1 MPDDKPGNSPIGPTA
16 YTGLF
21 ASVAGLRNGRAI
33 AAMAGCAVVG
43 VIVAGLLVAMGGR
56 LGMLAGLLAAI
67 VWFVAIGTG
76 VNAAG
81 ILHMDTAR
89 GISPRGLVDAVSQG
103 LMCIP
108 KLIVLAIAVLLVEIV
123 VFLAIAVLLF
133 ICKIPFLGPLLFT
146 VVFPVSVVV
155 AGVTVFGL
163 FLGVT
168 LSIPA
173 IWQGAT
179 IQRAAAQTFAIVRS
193 RLVEAVLL
201 LLVVAFLSFA
211 VAAVVFGVLGAGMV
225 PTLGMSAA
233 IVGFAGMNPGM
244 GGMGGAMGMASG
256 MAGGGY
262 AAAGA
267 IGGLVLWAVAV
278 SLVAQVYLLGLC
290 LVYLRLTEGLDLA
303 AAEAALRDKLDE
315 ARRRAGELGE
325 KARAAA
331 RPDSTAAASAR
342 PSAAVGGTAAAAG
355 AVAAAEA
362 ASAAS
367 SAPQAWSAAATAA
380 ATSPAPAP
388 APSSAADPF
397 GVSPLS
403 EATAAS
409 AADIELPI
417 DAPPPPAT
425 QPFEPAAALA
435 NCPQCMAPVTPDDV
449 FCGVCG
455 YRLR

>member
-1 MPDDKPGNSPIGPTA
+1 MPDDTPGNSPIGPAA

-21 ASVAGLRNGRAI
+21 ASVTGLRNGRAI
-33 AAMAGCAVVG
+33 AAMTGCAVAG
-43 VIVAGLLVAMGGR
+43 VIVAGLLVAMGSR
-56 LGMLAGLLAAI
+56 LGMLGGLLAAI

-89 GISPRGLVDAVSQG
+89 GISSRGLVDAVSQG

-133 ICKIPFLGPLLFT
+133 ICKVPFLGPLLFT
-146 VVFPVSVVV
+146 VVFPVSVVA

-163 FLGVT
+163 VLGLT
-168 LSIPA
+168 LSLPA

-179 IQRAAAQTFAIVRS
+179 IQRALTQTFAIVRS

-211 VAAVVFGVLGAGMV
+211 VAAVVFGVLGAGLM

-233 IVGFAGMNPGM
+233 IVGFGGLNAGM
-244 GGMGGAMGMASG
+244 GGVVGIASG

-262 AAAGA
+262 AVAGA
-267 IGGLVLWAVAV
+267 IGGLVLWAVAA
-278 SLVAQVYLLGLC
+278 SLCAQVYLLGLC
-290 LVYLRLTEGLDLA
+290 LVYLRLTEGLDLT
-303 AAEAALRDKLDE
+303 AAEAALRGKLDE
-315 ARRRAGELGE
+315 ARRRAGELGD
-325 KARAAA
+325 KAKAAA
-331 RPDSTAAASAR
+331 RPDS
-342 PSAAVGGTAAAAG
+342 P
-355 AVAAAEA
+355 
-362 ASAAS
+362 
-367 SAPQAWSAAATAA
+367 
-380 ATSPAPAP
+380 PAPAAPPETP
-388 APSSAADPF
+388 APATAADPF

-403 EATAAS
+403 EATAAA
-409 AADIELPI
+409 AADIDLPI
-417 DAPPPPAT
+417 AASVPPAPLAPPPPAT
-425 QPFEPAAALA
+425 FEPPAALA

>member
-1 MPDDKPGNSPIGPTA
+1 MMPDDTPGNSPIGPAA

-21 ASVAGLRNGRAI
+21 ASVTGLRNGRAI
-33 AAMAGCAVVG
+33 AAMTGCAVAG
-43 VIVAGLLVAMGGR
+43 VIVAGLLVAMGSR
-56 LGMLAGLLAAI
+56 LGMLGGLLAAI

-89 GISPRGLVDAVSQG
+89 GISSRGLVDAVSQG

-133 ICKIPFLGPLLFT
+133 ICKVPFLGPLLFT
-146 VVFPVSVVV
+146 VVFPVSVVA

-163 FLGVT
+163 VLGVT
-168 LSIPA
+168 LSVPA

-179 IQRAAAQTFAIVRS
+179 IQRALTQTFAIVRS

-211 VAAVVFGVLGAGMV
+211 VAAVVFGVLGAGLM

-233 IVGFAGMNPGM
+233 IVGFGGLNAGM
-244 GGMGGAMGMASG
+244 GGVMGIASG

-262 AAAGA
+262 AVAGA
-267 IGGLVLWAVAV
+267 IGGLVLWAVAA
-278 SLVAQVYLLGLC
+278 SLCAQVYLLGLC
-290 LVYLRLTEGLDLA
+290 LVYLRLTEGLDLT
-303 AAEAALRDKLDE
+303 AAEAALRGKLDE
-315 ARRRAGELGE
+315 ARRRAGELGD
-325 KARAAA
+325 KAKAAA
-331 RPDSTAAASAR
+331 RPDS
-342 PSAAVGGTAAAAG
+342 P
-355 AVAAAEA
+355 
-362 ASAAS
+362 
-367 SAPQAWSAAATAA
+367 
-380 ATSPAPAP
+380 PAPAAPPETP
-388 APSSAADPF
+388 APATAADPF

-403 EATAAS
+403 EATAAA
-409 AADIELPI
+409 AADIDLPI
-417 DAPPPPAT
+417 AASVPPAPLAPPPPAT
-425 QPFEPAAALA
+425 FEPPAALA